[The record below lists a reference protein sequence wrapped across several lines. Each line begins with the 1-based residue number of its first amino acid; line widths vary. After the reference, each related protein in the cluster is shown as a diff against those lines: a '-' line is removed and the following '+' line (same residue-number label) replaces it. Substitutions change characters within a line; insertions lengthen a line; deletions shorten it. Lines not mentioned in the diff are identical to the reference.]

1 MKNALVA
8 IALILL
14 PHSGAAQSQSGV
26 TRDVVTA
33 HVLPRLA
40 DLAASSQT
48 LADASIQDCTS
59 DTLRIHFTDAFD
71 AWVAVSHM
79 RFGPTEVD
87 NRAFALAFWPD
98 SRGATP
104 KALAGLIIN
113 EDTIAQST
121 ATYADMS
128 ISARGFYALE
138 FLLYDVKISAIG
150 NAAYRCQLIQ
160 TVAADIRRMT
170 AAIHD
175 EWQGSYATQLLKPS
189 ASGVYRSEAEATQEL
204 FKALLT
210 GLQFTSETRM
220 GRPLGTFDQPWPTRA
235 EAWRSARSTRHVAV
249 SLTTLDDL
257 ALRLAEGNLLLQSKL
272 SGSFN
277 RAHDQLLALKDS
289 TFAGVALPS
298 SRFKI
303 EIVQK
308 SIEAIRTIARDELGP
323 HLGVAAGFNALD
335 GD

>member
-1 MKNALVA
+1 MKNTLVA
-8 IALILL
+8 IALTLL
-14 PHSGAAQSQSGV
+14 PLSGAAQSKVDV

-33 HVLPRLA
+33 HILPRFA
-40 DLAASSQT
+40 DLARNSQT

-59 DTLRIHFTDAFD
+59 DALRTHYADAFD
-71 AWVAVSHM
+71 AWIAVSHM

-104 KALAGLIIN
+104 KALARLILE
-113 EDTIAQST
+113 EDTIAQSA

-138 FLLYDVKISAIG
+138 FLLYDAKISTIE
-150 NAAYRCQLIQ
+150 NDAYRCQLIQ
-160 TVAADIRRMT
+160 TVTADIARMT
-170 AAIHD
+170 TAMND
-175 EWQGSYATQLLKPS
+175 EWQESRAEQLLTPS
-189 ASGVYRSEAEATQEL
+189 ASGIYWSDAEATQEL

-210 GLQFTSETRM
+210 GLQFTSDTRM
-220 GRPLGTFDQPWPTRA
+220 GRPLGTFEKPRPTRA
-235 EAWRSARSTRHVAV
+235 EAWRSARSMQHVAV
-249 SLTTLDDL
+249 SITTLHDL
-257 ALRLAEGNLLLQSKL
+257 ALRLANGNAPLQSKL
-272 SGSFN
+272 SDSFN
-277 RAHDQLLALKDS
+277 RAHDQLLALEDP
-289 TFAGVALPS
+289 TFAGVAVPQ

>member
-1 MKNALVA
+1 MKNVLVA
-8 IALILL
+8 IALTLL
-14 PHSGAAQSQSGV
+14 PLSAAAQSKADL
-26 TRDVVTA
+26 TRDIVTA
-33 HVLPRLA
+33 HALPRFA
-40 DLAASSQT
+40 DLASGSQT
-48 LADASIQDCTS
+48 LANASIQDCTS
-59 DTLRIHFTDAFD
+59 DDLRAHYADAFD

-104 KALAGLIIN
+104 KALAGLILV
-113 EDTIAQST
+113 EDTIAQSA

-138 FLLYDVKISAIG
+138 FLLYDAKISTAG
-150 NAAYRCQLIQ
+150 NPAYRCLLIQ
-160 TVAADIRRMT
+160 TMAADIARMAT
-170 AAIHD
+170 AMSD
-175 EWQGSYATQLLKPS
+175 EWQDAYAEQLLEPS
-189 ASGVYRSEAEATQEL
+189 ASGVYRSDAEATQEL

-220 GRPLGTFDQPWPTRA
+220 GRPLGTFDKPRATRA
-235 EAWRSARSTRHVAV
+235 EAWRSARSMWHVGV
-249 SLTTLDDL
+249 SLATLDDL
-257 ALRLAEGNLLLQSKL
+257 ALRLADGNLPLQSKL
-272 SGSFN
+272 LDSFN
-277 RAHDQLLALKDS
+277 RAHDQLLALEDP
-289 TFAGVALPS
+289 TFAGVAVPQ

-303 EIVQK
+303 EIVHK

>member
-1 MKNALVA
+1 MKNVLVA
-8 IALILL
+8 IALTLL
-14 PHSGAAQSQSGV
+14 PLSGAAQSKADI
-26 TRDVVTA
+26 TRDAVTA
-33 HVLPRLA
+33 HILPRFA
-40 DLAASSQT
+40 DLAHDSQT
-48 LADASIQDCTS
+48 LANASIEDCTS
-59 DTLRIHFTDAFD
+59 DALRTHYTAAFD
-71 AWVAVSHM
+71 AWIAVSHL

-104 KALAGLIIN
+104 KALTRLILD
-113 EDTIAQST
+113 EDTIAQSA

-138 FLLYDVKISAIG
+138 FLIYDNNISATG

-160 TVAADIRRMT
+160 TVTADIARMT
-170 AAIHD
+170 TAMNH
-175 EWQGSYATQLLKPS
+175 EWQETYAEQLLKPS
-189 ASGVYRSEAEATQEL
+189 ASGDYRSDDEATQEL
-204 FKALLT
+204 FKAFLT

-220 GRPLGTFDQPWPTRA
+220 GRPLGTFDRPRPTRA
-235 EAWRSARSTRHVAV
+235 EAWRSARSTQHVAV
-249 SLTTLDDL
+249 SLTTLHDL
-257 ALRLAEGNLLLQSKL
+257 ALRLADGNTSLQSKL
-272 SGSFN
+272 SDGFN
-277 RAHDQLLALKDS
+277 LAHDQLLALGDP

-303 EIVQK
+303 EIVQQ
-308 SIEAIRTIARDELGP
+308 SIEGIRTISRDELGP